1 VTKAVEDENLRDGDL
16 SPWVQAL
23 RRGNHIGADA
33 NNNNTRPG
41 QVRGDMKAASHS
53 EARSEVTSWDPVEF
67 TKETHRS
74 PKEHLTEHVCGVEQG
89 LERERR
95 VVQVEMQKVRELER
109 LVSAQQGLGNGL
121 ETATALPVI
130 ELTHAL
136 EAQVTARIKAETAKR
151 ELEIRIRDM
160 EALIESQRKSIEDL
174 QASGAELKQEM
185 LRREEQHKQE
195 CDRQHRDSFA
205 AAMAAAATSWRA
217 WELQRSKET
226 LQSGWQHGCEDSSEH
241 DSFAPLLHLPSH
253 KNCGSVIPTTRPVV
267 ISKKDGGDHRER
279 EEPVWESAVTAAAM
293 AAATMIGSKYC
304 ACLVDNSAT
313 LSPPLVS
320 CISQNLTTTKSVTP
334 KTFNSPPCPVC
345 NWCQDMSQS
354 RELAS
359 LPLVTTDGD
368 MITERSH
375 SPDNSRD
382 DGNSGA
388 HQIANKS
395 TAKCGGMTR
404 SASEGSLN
412 LMEGVSEQQQQ
423 QQQLL
428 PFVPMAGPQIDPVNG
443 WFSLVPSPVE
453 D

>member
-1 VTKAVEDENLRDGDL
+1 
-16 SPWVQAL
+16 
-23 RRGNHIGADA
+23 
-33 NNNNTRPG
+33 
-41 QVRGDMKAASHS
+41 
-53 EARSEVTSWDPVEF
+53 
-67 TKETHRS
+67 
-74 PKEHLTEHVCGVEQG
+74 
-89 LERERR
+89 
-95 VVQVEMQKVRELER
+95 
-109 LVSAQQGLGNGL
+109 
-121 ETATALPVI
+121 
-130 ELTHAL
+130 
-136 EAQVTARIKAETAKR
+136 
-151 ELEIRIRDM
+151 
-160 EALIESQRKSIEDL
+160 
-174 QASGAELKQEM
+174 M

-195 CDRQHRDSFA
+195 RDRQHRDSFA
-205 AAMAAAATSWRA
+205 AAMAAAATSWHA

-253 KNCGSVIPTTRPVV
+253 KNCGGVIPTTHPVV

-279 EEPVWESAVTAAAM
+279 EKPVWESAVTAAAM

-304 ACLVDNSAT
+304 ACLLDNSAA
-313 LSPPLVS
+313 LSSPLVS
-320 CISQNLTTTKSVTP
+320 CISQNVTTTKSVTP
-334 KTFNSPPCPVC
+334 KTFNSPACPVC

-354 RELAS
+354 RDLAS

-375 SPDNSRD
+375 SPDNSHD
-382 DGNSGA
+382 DGNSA
-388 HQIANKS
+388 ARQIANKS

-423 QQQLL
+423 QQLL